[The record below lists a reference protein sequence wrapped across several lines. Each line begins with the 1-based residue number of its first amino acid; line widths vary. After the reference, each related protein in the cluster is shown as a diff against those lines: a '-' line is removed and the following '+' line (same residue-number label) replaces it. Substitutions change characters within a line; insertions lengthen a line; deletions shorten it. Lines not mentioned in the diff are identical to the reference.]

1 MPYLRG
7 SMKTRPT
14 TYWGKYQRRTVF
26 NDLRRMKRQ
35 IGANK
40 SELKRITYQGSTGN
54 VLTGAVA
61 SIELTNIIQGDDD
74 DERIG
79 RRIHVQ
85 SVNIRAYMPN
95 TAVDTYLIKSMDDS
109 LPVYADFDPVVG
121 GHITQ
126 TARYEKRELKYIR
139 NYASTGFHL
148 SYHHSFKNGLPVF
161 YRGTAGTDGLRN
173 NIFLVFKNDTGAT
186 HLMTF
191 SVIVTYR
198 DN

>member
-7 SMKTRPT
+7 SMKTGRIT
-14 TYWGKYQRRTVF
+14 NWGQYAKRSVF
-26 NDLRRMKRQ
+26 NDIRRMKRQ

-54 VLTGAVA
+54 VLTGALA

-74 DERIG
+74 DQRIG
-79 RRIHVQ
+79 RKLHVV
-85 SVNIRAYMPN
+85 SVDIRAYMPN
-95 TAVDTYLIKSMDDS
+95 TAVDTYLIKSHDDS
-109 LPVYADFDPVVG
+109 LPIYVDFDPVVG

-148 SYHHSFKNGLPVF
+148 AYQHRFKNGLPVF
-161 YRGTAGTDGLRN
+161 YKGAEGTDGLRN
-173 NIFLVFKNDTGAT
+173 NLFLVFKNDTGAT

-191 SVIVTYR
+191 TVVVTYR
-198 DN
+198 DG